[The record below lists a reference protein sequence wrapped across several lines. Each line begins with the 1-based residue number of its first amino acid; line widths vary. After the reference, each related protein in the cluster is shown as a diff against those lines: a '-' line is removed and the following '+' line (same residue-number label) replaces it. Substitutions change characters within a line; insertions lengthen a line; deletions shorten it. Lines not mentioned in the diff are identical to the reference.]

1 MANFVERVLRAGE
14 GKRMKVLEKQVVE
27 ITALEPEIARL

>member
-14 GKRMKVLEKQVVE
+14 GKRMKVLEKQVAE
-27 ITALEPEIARL
+27 ITRSSPRSPP